1 MFRLTASLLNSWLYA
16 TDPEASEEAYASFLD
31 TLEHKVRPK
40 TRAMET
46 GIAFEDLVTRLA
58 QSPKDLPEVSEND
71 MRIAIQM
78 AKRVGRGVPQVRA
91 EKTAKING
99 LPIQL
104 VGVADWLGAGI
115 LSDIK
120 RVQRYEYGKYQFST
134 QHPMYLELFPEAMR
148 FDYLI
153 YDGQFFYI
161 EQYRR
166 GDCRPISESCGA
178 FLKYLDDADL
188 METYQKNWRVNE

>member
-31 TLEHKVRPK
+31 TLERKVRPK
-40 TRAMET
+40 TRAIET

-166 GDCRPISESCGA
+166 GDCRPIQESCGA

>member
-16 TDPEASEEAYASFLD
+16 TDPESSEEAYASFLD
-31 TLEHKVRPK
+31 TLERKVRPK

-71 MRIAIQM
+71 MRVAIQM

-166 GDCRPISESCGA
+166 GDCRPVLESCGA
-178 FLKYLDDADL
+178 FLKYLDEADL
-188 METYQKNWRVNE
+188 LETYQKNWRVNE

>member
-1 MFRLTASLLNSWLYA
+1 MFRLTTSLLNSWLYA

-31 TLEHKVRPK
+31 TLERKVRPK

-71 MRIAIQM
+71 MRTAIQM

-91 EKTAKING
+91 EKETKING

-104 VGVADWLGAGI
+104 VGVAD
-115 LSDIK
+115 
-120 RVQRYEYGKYQFST
+120 
-134 QHPMYLELFPEAMR
+134 
-148 FDYLI
+148 
-153 YDGQFFYI
+153 
-161 EQYRR
+161 
-166 GDCRPISESCGA
+166 
-178 FLKYLDDADL
+178 
-188 METYQKNWRVNE
+188 